1 MTITGSTFDRM
12 RVTPDKDGLLYYSL
26 YEGINR
32 VINGYKNNLNLVVSG
47 LNVSVDTGAAV
58 IKGRLVEVTELHKL
72 TVAAN
77 TSGYIVLTID
87 LTQQNT
93 STGTPGSTDYLPI
106 NNQVSVQVVDSLVQ
120 QDLLNGGLI
129 YMFPLAS
136 YTSTGTTVSTTKM
149 GEFAYICPFSAGW
162 SSYYEWDK
170 GILAYDMGDFVV
182 LDGLAK
188 NASTIS
194 ANGVSEICSLPEG
207 LEPIALQEITRFKGL
222 GHWNLVISA
231 GGKLTLNYYTE
242 KGIAAAYSSGSWTS
256 LAGVMFMKKRA
267 IRAFK

>member
-1 MTITGSTFDRM
+1 MTITGTTFDRM

-47 LNVSVDTGAAV
+47 LNISVDTGAAV

-93 STGTPGSTDYLPI
+93 STGTPGSTDYLPV
-106 NNQVSVQVVDSLVQ
+106 NNQVSVQVVDKLVQ

-136 YTSTGTTVSTTKM
+136 YKSTGTTVSTTKM
-149 GEFAYICPFSAGW
+149 GEFAYICPLSAGW
-162 SSYYEWDK
+162 TTYNDWDA
-170 GILAYDMGDFVV
+170 GLLAYDMGDFVV
-182 LDGLAK
+182 LDGIVK
-188 NASTIS
+188 NTSAIA
-194 ANGVSEICSLPEG
+194 ANGVSEICSLPTG
-207 LEPIALQEITRFKGL
+207 LEPIGLQELTRFKGL
-222 GHWNLVISA
+222 GHWNLIISTS
-231 GGKLTLNYYTE
+231 GKLTLNYYAE
-242 KGIAAAYSSGSWTS
+242 KGVAAQYAVNSWTS
-256 LAGVMFMKKRA
+256 LAGVMFMKKNG
-267 IRAFK
+267 IRVFK